1 MSTARPTRNQLFAVI
16 CLMLALVTLV
26 VYWPITHHSFT
37 NFDDDGYITGNSHV
51 KSGLTWS
58 GMVWAFENTETT
70 NWHPLTWISHMVDC
84 QLYGLNPG
92 GHHLTNLLLHIAN
105 TLLLFLLLNE
115 LTGALWRSAFVAAL
129 FAWHPLHV
137 ESVAWAAERK
147 DVLSAFFWMLT
158 LIAYTRYAQKRSKV
172 ERQGSRADITVQALD
187 SRLLGA
193 AKRSGDGSTL
203 DYLLALFF
211 FACGLMSKPMVV
223 TLPFVL
229 LLLDFWPLARCSSF
243 PRLRGASARQEFQV
257 SSSEKPSTLNVQPST
272 KSAFGLIFEK
282 LPFFALAAAGSVV
295 TYLVQKTGGAVSE
308 DTLPFRMA
316 NALWSYV
323 RYIFKTFWPADLAV
337 IYPFPSHWLAGLAI
351 VSAALLVIGSG
362 LFIFLAGRHPW
373 LLVGWFWFLGT
384 LVPVIGLVQIGSQ
397 SMADRYMY
405 IPSIGLFILVVWGL
419 NDLLGSWP
427 QKQKIVTLAGT
438 AALAGCLACT
448 WVQIKYWQD
457 SISLFRHAM
466 EVTTDNYVACACLA
480 QALDAIG
487 QEDEALTL
495 CTNAVR
501 IEPNYPPGQFFLG
514 MVLLKQGKSEEALSH
529 LSAAARLAPFDT
541 TMHYNFGKVLLD
553 FDRPKEAVACFIA
566 TLDNNPNFTEAHN
579 GLGKAYWKQGKLDQ
593 ATNQLSQAVTLEP
606 DNPQFRYDF
615 GTVLLANSNVDE
627 AIAQFFE
634 ALRLKSDFADAHGNL
649 AVAFIRQG
657 RAREAVLHFSEAVR
671 LQPNDPERRFNLG
684 LALLDNHQPVEAAF
698 QFSEELRLKPDATK
712 AHYRL
717 AQALQQQNK
726 LAGAVEHY
734 REALRLLPDF
744 PEAKAALHQ
753 ILSANP
759 NLKAE
764 P

>member
-1 MSTARPTRNQLFAVI
+1 
-16 CLMLALVTLV
+16 MLALVTLV
-26 VYWPITHHSFT
+26 VYWPITHHGFT

-92 GHHLTNLLLHIAN
+92 SHHLTNLLFHIAN

-129 FAWHPLHV
+129 FAWHPLHI

-158 LIAYTRYAQKRSKV
+158 LIAYTRYAQKRSRA
-172 ERQGSRADITVQALD
+172 EGRGSRESSALPALD
-187 SRLLGA
+187 SRLW
-193 AKRSGDGSTL
+193 TL
-203 DYLLALFF
+203 DYGLALFF
-211 FACGLMSKPMVV
+211 FACGLMSKSMVV

-229 LLLDFWPLARCSSF
+229 LLIDFWPLNRFRWAGKTSPSNSEA
-243 PRLRGASARQEFQV
+243 ASVIKMNA
-257 SSSEKPSTLNVQPST
+257 
-272 KSAFGLIFEK
+272 GLILEK
-282 LPFFALAAAGSVV
+282 LPFFALAAAGSVA
-295 TYLVQKTGGAVSE
+295 TYLVQKTSGAVSN
-308 DTLPFRMA
+308 DTLSFRMA
-316 NALWSYV
+316 NALWSYM

-351 VSAALLVIGSG
+351 VAAALLVIGSG
-362 LFIFLAGRHPW
+362 LFIFLAGRHPC

-419 NDLLGSWP
+419 NDLPGSWP
-427 QKQKIVTLAGT
+427 QKQKIVVLAGT

-448 WVQIKYWQD
+448 WVQLKYWQD

-466 EVTTDNYVACACLA
+466 EVTTDNHVACACLA

-487 QEDEALTL
+487 QEDEALIL

-514 MVLLKQGKSEEALSH
+514 MILLKKGKSEEALNH

-553 FDRPKEAVACFIA
+553 FDRPKEAAACFIA
-566 TLDNNPNFTEAHN
+566 TLGNNPNFTEAHN

-606 DNPQFRYDF
+606 DNPQFHYDF
-615 GTVLLANSNVDE
+615 GTVLLANSNVNE
-627 AIAQFFE
+627 AIAQFSE
-634 ALRLKSDFADAHGNL
+634 ALRLKSDDADAHGNL

-657 RAREAVLHFSEAVR
+657 RAREAVIHFSEAVR

-684 LALLDNHQPVEAAF
+684 LALLDNHQPAEAAF
-698 QFSEELRLKPDATK
+698 QFSEELRLAPDETK

-726 LAGAVEHY
+726 LAGAVRHY

-744 PEAKAALHQ
+744 PEAKAALDQ
-753 ILSANP
+753 ILSTNP

>member
-1 MSTARPTRNQLFAVI
+1 MYTARPTRNQLFAVI
-16 CLMLALVTLV
+16 CLVLALVTVV

-58 GMVWAFENTETT
+58 GLVWAFENTETT

-84 QLYGLNPG
+84 QLYGLNAG
-92 GHHLTNLLLHIAN
+92 GHHLTNLLFHIAN

-158 LIAYTRYAQKRSKV
+158 LLAYTRYVTSGTCQVTQTDPASSPVTRLPVK
-172 ERQGSRADITVQALD
+172 AL
-187 SRLLGA
+187 
-193 AKRSGDGSTL
+193 AKAGHPSL
-203 DYLLALFF
+203 HYFLALFF

-229 LLLDFWPLARCSSF
+229 LLLDFWPLARFSCSIT
-243 PRLRGASARQEFQV
+243 L
-257 SSSEKPSTLNVQPST
+257 STLNPQPST
-272 KSAFGLIFEK
+272 KSTARLIYEK
-282 LPFFALAAAGSVV
+282 LPFFALAAAGSVA
-295 TYLVQKTGGAVSE
+295 TYLVQKTGGAVSN
-308 DTLPFRMA
+308 DTLSFRVA
-316 NALWSYV
+316 NALWSYL

-337 IYPFPSHWLAGLAI
+337 IYPFPSHSLAGLAI
-351 VSAALLVIGSG
+351 VAATLLVIGSG
-362 LFIFLAGRHPW
+362 WFIFLAGRHPW
-373 LLVGWFWFLGT
+373 LLVGWFWLLGT

-405 IPSIGLFILVVWGL
+405 IPSIGLFILMVWGL
-419 NDLLGSWP
+419 NDLFGSWP

-438 AALAGCLACT
+438 VALAGCLACT

-466 EVTTDNYVACACLA
+466 EVTTDNHVACACLA

-487 QEDEALTL
+487 QEDEALIL

-514 MVLLKQGKSEEALSH
+514 MVLLKQGKSEEALGH

-553 FDRPKEAVACFIA
+553 FDRPKEAAACFIA
-566 TLDNNPNFTEAHN
+566 TLDNNPNFTEARN

-593 ATNQLSQAVTLEP
+593 ATNQLSQAVTFEP
-606 DNPQFRYDF
+606 DNPQFHYDF

-627 AIAQFFE
+627 AIAQFSE
-634 ALRLKSDFADAHGNL
+634 ALRLKPDFADAHGNL

-684 LALLDNHQPVEAAF
+684 LALLDNHQPADAAF
-698 QFSEELRLKPDATK
+698 QFSKELRLAPSETK

-717 AQALQQQNK
+717 AQALQQQNQ

-734 REALRLLPDF
+734 REALRLTPEF
-744 PEAKAALHQ
+744 PEAKAALDQ
-753 ILSANP
+753 ILSTNP
-759 NLKAE
+759 NLL
-764 P
+764 PQ